1 MASLLALLLEY
12 NDLAGDFSRMDL
24 YYFTIISPGPNNVL
38 CIQYSVSIIQQKEVQ
53 RQTQR
58 DWGEIAEAFQ
68 LMIFSKLTLILD
80 KFLASCLKRL
90 LLKSSNSTHV
100 Y

>member
-24 YYFTIISPGPNNVL
+24 YCFTIISPGPNNVL

-68 LMIFSKLTLILD
+68 LMILQAYSNSRQV
-80 KFLASCLKRL
+80 SCLLFKAV
-90 LLKSSNSTHV
+90 TT
-100 Y
+100 